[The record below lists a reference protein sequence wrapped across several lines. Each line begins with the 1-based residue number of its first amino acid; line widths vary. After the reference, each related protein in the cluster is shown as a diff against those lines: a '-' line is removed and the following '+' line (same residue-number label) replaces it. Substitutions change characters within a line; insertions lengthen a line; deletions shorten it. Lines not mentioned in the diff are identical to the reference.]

1 MESRGKSLL
10 VISVL
15 TWGLNICKATSNQTD
30 PTTNMESNEITVTS
44 PYHDNESGR
53 TFNHMSTMDHN
64 MVSGNTMHEVDAV
77 DYHQRWMNHHQQ
89 QLQNAEL
96 MKNDQ
101 DTSFTYNRHGEYETY
116 DHLDHDDYHSHHPW
130 DLTSMKP
137 FIKMPMKPTKM
148 LDFSSIDFM
157 KIAMVAVLKLVL
169 FKIQTIGTVKFLA
182 FLLMKIPI
190 ILIKIAMKVM
200 FVMKFIQ
207 ILKYLAIPFLLP
219 TILSLL
225 APLLPILLPL
235 LLLPL
240 LLPLLLFLPIPVLA
254 MVGTSS
260 TTTTST
266 TTMAPTARQRR
277 SIAATDVGFRFD
289 RQKLD
294 MAFFR
299 KLVDSEMC
307 LERIACNLAAD
318 KKASTF
324 SSLVSWILETA
335 KGYVNHPRYKSY
347 SEAYRLGTSSRANKR
362 MCSNYYPCNG
372 LRKA

>member
-1 MESRGKSLL
+1 MESRKR
-10 VISVL
+10 VILSITVF
-15 TWGLNICKATSNQTD
+15 TWGLNMCKATSNQTD
-30 PTTNMESNEITVTS
+30 PTVNIESNEITVTPS
-44 PYHDNESGR
+44 YTEKDAGR
-53 TFNHMSTMDHN
+53 TFNQMSPIDHN
-64 MVSGNTMHEVDAV
+64 MGASNNLQDMDAV
-77 DYHQRWMNHHQQ
+77 EYHQRWMNHHQQ

-116 DHLDHDDYHSHHPW
+116 DHLDHDDYHHQHPW

-137 FIKMPMKPTKM
+137 FIKMPMKPMKM

-190 ILIKIAMKVM
+190 ILIKIALKVM
-200 FVMKFIQ
+200 FVMKMIQ

-219 TILSLL
+219 TILHLL
-225 APLLPILLPL
+225 APLIPLLLPL

-254 MVGTSS
+254 MITTSS
-260 TTTTST
+260 TTTTT
-266 TTMAPTARQRR
+266 TTTVAPNSRR
-277 SIAATDVGFRFD
+277 KRHIAADDGFIFD

-318 KKASTF
+318 KKASSF
-324 SSLVSWILETA
+324 SSLVLWILDSA
-335 KGYVNHPRYKSY
+335 KVYVNHPRYKSY
-347 SEAYRLGTSSRANKR
+347 FEAYRLGTSSRANKR
-362 MCSNYYPCNG
+362 LCSNFYPCNG